1 MVKVGTPITY
11 TDMLH
16 TSLTIT
22 GPTADFTLKLMNATV
37 EFKGSGVNR
46 CSELSFSNDN
56 LKIKN
61 IL

>member
-1 MVKVGTPITY
+1 
-11 TDMLH
+11 MLH